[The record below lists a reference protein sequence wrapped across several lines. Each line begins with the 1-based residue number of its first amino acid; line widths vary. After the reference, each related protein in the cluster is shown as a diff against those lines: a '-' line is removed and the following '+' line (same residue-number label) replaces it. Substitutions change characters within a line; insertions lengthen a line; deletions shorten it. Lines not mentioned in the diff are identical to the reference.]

1 MELSDKLKNEIVE
14 SQIKEIKKDGN
25 KTLNYEIFQAYLEKG
40 ISNVF
45 QTLSGNLD
53 NLEELQGSIDRN
65 LLESLEDPS
74 SGSAT
79 RLWNAIIYE
88 GKQHTNGQLLESYK
102 SKDLLKYRQVGINS
116 FNLAGKYLKEKGFIK
131 E

>member
-74 SGSAT
+74 SGSAS
-79 RLWNAIIYE
+79 RLYHGAKAEGIY
-88 GKQHTNGQLLESYK
+88 TNKQLLESYK
-102 SKDLLKYRQVGINS
+102 SQDLLKFRNVGMKP
-116 FNLAGKYLKEKGFIK
+116 FNLAGRYLTKKGFIK